1 MKNFYPI
8 LDELPIPVNT
18 SNKEQNL
25 DSRER
30 LKRKVLIQENLEN
43 QFIKVAF
50 H

>member
-25 DSRER
+25 NSRER
-30 LKRKVLIQENLEN
+30 LKRKVLIQESR
-43 QFIKVAF
+43 KSVY
-50 H
+50 